1 MTYAAIVVG
10 FRFDATLWRHQGDAP
25 WHFVTLPLD
34 LADHI
39 AALAEPKAFGSVGVR
54 ARVGATV
61 WETSLFPDKDSGS
74 YLLPMKRSVRTA
86 ESISEG
92 DTVFVELTVLMPV
105 PAD

>member
-1 MTYAAIVVG
+1 LTYAAILTQH
-10 FRFDATLWRHQGDAP
+10 RFEATLWRHQGDAP

-54 ARVGATV
+54 ARVGTTV
-61 WETSLFPDKDSGS
+61 WETSLFPDKGSGS
-74 YLLPMKRSVRTA
+74 YVLPLKRSVRAA

-92 DTVFVELTVLMPV
+92 DTVCVEFTVLMPG